1 MKLQAKI
8 WGSKVHEVGYRVFLL
23 HKAIELGGQRFSAY
37 NRIENGSQLLVAL
50 IEGDEEQIAEFK
62 RFVEDSRP
70 DVADVSS
77 ISFEEHHGYVMSI
90 DNFMH
95 ISMVEQLNKGIPAFL
110 RIDQKQD
117 KALEKQDKMLE
128 KQDKMLEKL
137 DEMKTQVVGEMI
149 ATREVLGFKLDSNCE
164 AITSEIGD
172 QRITLDDRLKRIEED
187 ISKLKAKVGL

>member
-1 MKLQAKI
+1 
-8 WGSKVHEVGYRVFLL
+8 
-23 HKAIELGGQRFSAY
+23 
-37 NRIENGSQLLVAL
+37 
-50 IEGDEEQIAEFK
+50 
-62 RFVEDSRP
+62 
-70 DVADVSS
+70 
-77 ISFEEHHGYVMSI
+77 MSI

-117 KALEKQDKMLE
+117 KALEKQDRMLE

-137 DEMKTQVVGEMI
+137 DEMKTQVVGEMT
-149 ATREVLGFKLDSNCE
+149 ASREVLAFKRDSNCE
-164 AITSEIGD
+164 AITSAIGD

>member
-8 WGSKVHEVGYRVFLL
+8 WGHKVHEVGYRVFLL

-70 DVADVSS
+70 DGADVSS

-128 KQDKMLEKL
+128 KL
-137 DEMKTQVVGEMI
+137 DEMKTQVVGEMT
-149 ATREVLGFKLDSNCE
+149 ASREVLAFKLDSNCE

>member
-1 MKLQAKI
+1 MLMKLQAKI
-8 WGSKVHEVGYRVFLL
+8 WGHKVHEVGYRVFLL
-23 HKAIELGGQRFSAY
+23 HKAIELGGQQFSAY

-70 DVADVSS
+70 DGADVST

-137 DEMKTQVVGEMI
+137 DEMKTQVVGEMT
-149 ATREVLGFKLDSNCE
+149 ASREVLAFKLD
-164 AITSEIGD
+164 
-172 QRITLDDRLKRIEED
+172 
-187 ISKLKAKVGL
+187 

>member
-8 WGSKVHEVGYRVFLL
+8 RGSKVHEVGYRVFLL

-70 DVADVSS
+70 DGADVSS

-117 KALEKQDKMLE
+117 KALEKQDRMLE

-137 DEMKTQVVGEMI
+137 DEMKTQVVGEMT
-149 ATREVLGFKLDSNCE
+149 ASREVLAFKLDSNCE